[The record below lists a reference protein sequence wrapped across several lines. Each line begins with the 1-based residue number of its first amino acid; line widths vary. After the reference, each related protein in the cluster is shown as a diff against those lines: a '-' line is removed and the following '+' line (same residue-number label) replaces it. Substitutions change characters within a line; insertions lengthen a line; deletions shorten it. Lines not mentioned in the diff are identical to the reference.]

1 MVKHKNIEKLTAQ
14 IVSSYVQNHQ
24 VAATQLPDLIK
35 QVHQSL
41 SSLRDHK
48 NEPDDFDRTP
58 AVSIEDSISDRFMTC
73 LEDGLQFRSLKRHLK
88 ASHNLTP
95 EQYRDKWQLP
105 ADYPMV
111 APNYSL
117 TRSRL
122 ARKSGL
128 GRADED

>member
-1 MVKHKNIEKLTAQ
+1 M
-14 IVSSYVQNHQ
+14 HQ
-24 VAATQLPDLIK
+24 TFSNLHSHNNV
-35 QVHQSL
+35 
-41 SSLRDHK
+41 
-48 NEPDDFDRTP
+48 PDDFDRSP
-58 AVSIEDSISDRFMTC
+58 AVSIEDSVSDDFMTC

-95 EQYRDKWQLP
+95 EQYREKWQLS

>member
-1 MVKHKNIEKLTAQ
+1 MVKQKNLEKFTAQ

-24 VAATQLPDLIK
+24 VEVTQLPDLIT
-35 QVHQSL
+35 QVHHTL
-41 SSLRDHK
+41 SNLQDHK
-48 NEPDDFDRTP
+48 KLPENVNHSP
-58 AVSIEDSISDRFMTC
+58 AVSIEDSESDDFMTC
-73 LEDGLQFRSLKRHLK
+73 LEDGRQFRSLKRHLK

-95 EQYRDKWQLP
+95 EQYREKWQLP

-117 TRSRL
+117 KRSRL

-128 GRADED
+128 GRAGEV